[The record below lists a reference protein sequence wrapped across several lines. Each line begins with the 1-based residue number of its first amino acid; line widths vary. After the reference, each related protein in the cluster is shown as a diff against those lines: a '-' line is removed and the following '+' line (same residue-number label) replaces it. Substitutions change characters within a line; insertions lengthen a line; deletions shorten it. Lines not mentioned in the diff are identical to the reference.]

1 MTQQQNN
8 KRTLKNKHTYQNETL
23 PNRKDFVV
31 SFITG
36 ALVGSALGLYFK
48 NKVYQKADDLKVKE
62 QEISKMV
69 KERKVQLEET
79 VEYTKERVEGFL
91 NKSKDEKATLKAQ
104 QAAIKEEASA
114 NNLSDTSQ
122 EAQEIQEAKK
132 EAQEQTKTS
141 AEAKTKEANAST
153 IKAQQVAIKEEAS
166 ANNLSDTSQEAQEIQ
181 EAKKEANKAGEVETQ
196 AERLANAAKK
206 KQVKLTQ
213 GSKES
218 QLTEALFAEKP
229 VAKNDLKE
237 IPQLVTKKKG
247 EKANTSVK
255 SSTASDNKDAIKQK
269 DAKFE
274 NGVITRHADNQIAS
288 TSTVNKQPAKKSK
301 TKKTTPSNKRNAS
314 KASTNKTSGQKKQNN
329 KKSTQGAK
337 KQNNTSKPA
346 KQSSNN
352 TKASKSPKAKVE
364 PAKSKIE
371 KRTFND

>member
-91 NKSKDEKATLKAQ
+91 NKSKDEKAT
-104 QAAIKEEASA
+104 
-114 NNLSDTSQ
+114 
-122 EAQEIQEAKK
+122 
-132 EAQEQTKTS
+132 
-141 AEAKTKEANAST
+141 

-206 KQVKLTQ
+206 KQAKLTQ

>member
-1 MTQQQNN
+1 
-8 KRTLKNKHTYQNETL
+8 
-23 PNRKDFVV
+23 
-31 SFITG
+31 
-36 ALVGSALGLYFK
+36 
-48 NKVYQKADDLKVKE
+48 
-62 QEISKMV
+62 
-69 KERKVQLEET
+69 
-79 VEYTKERVEGFL
+79 
-91 NKSKDEKATLKAQ
+91 KAQ
-104 QAAIKEEASA
+104 QA
-114 NNLSDTSQ
+114 
-122 EAQEIQEAKK
+122 
-132 EAQEQTKTS
+132 
-141 AEAKTKEANAST
+141 
-153 IKAQQVAIKEEAS
+153 AIKEEAS

-206 KQVKLTQ
+206 KQAKLTQ

-288 TSTVNKQPAKKSK
+288 TSTVDKQPAKKSKTKNTTVGEKK

-329 KKSTQGAK
+329 KKTTQGAK

-352 TKASKSPKAKVE
+352 NSKASKSPKAKVE

>member
-132 EAQEQTKTS
+132 EA
-141 AEAKTKEANAST
+141 
-153 IKAQQVAIKEEAS
+153 
-166 ANNLSDTSQEAQEIQ
+166 
-181 EAKKEANKAGEVETQ
+181 NKAGEVETQ

-206 KQVKLTQ
+206 KQAKLTQ

-229 VAKNDLKE
+229 VAKNDLNE

-247 EKANTSVK
+247 EKADTSVK

-274 NGVITRHADNQIAS
+274 NGVITRQADNQIDS
-288 TSTVNKQPAKKSK
+288 TSTVDKQPAKKSK
-301 TKKTTPSNKRNAS
+301 TKNTTVGEKQTKKTTPSNKRNAS

-352 TKASKSPKAKVE
+352 NSKASKSPKAKVE

>member
-132 EAQEQTKTS
+132 EA
-141 AEAKTKEANAST
+141 
-153 IKAQQVAIKEEAS
+153 
-166 ANNLSDTSQEAQEIQ
+166 
-181 EAKKEANKAGEVETQ
+181 NKAGEVETQ

-206 KQVKLTQ
+206 KQAKLTQ

-229 VAKNDLKE
+229 VAKNDLNE

-247 EKANTSVK
+247 EKADTSVK
-255 SSTASDNKDAIKQK
+255 SSTASDNK

-288 TSTVNKQPAKKSK
+288 TSTVDKQPAKKSK

>member
-104 QAAIKEEASA
+104 QAAIKEEA
-114 NNLSDTSQ
+114 
-122 EAQEIQEAKK
+122 
-132 EAQEQTKTS
+132 
-141 AEAKTKEANAST
+141 
-153 IKAQQVAIKEEAS
+153 
-166 ANNLSDTSQEAQEIQ
+166 
-181 EAKKEANKAGEVETQ
+181 KKEANKAGEVETQ

-206 KQVKLTQ
+206 KQAKLTQ

-288 TSTVNKQPAKKSK
+288 TSTVDKQPAKKSKTKNTTVGEKK

-329 KKSTQGAK
+329 KKTTQGAK

-352 TKASKSPKAKVE
+352 NSKASKSPKAKVE

>member
-91 NKSKDEKATLKAQ
+91 NKSKDEKATIKAQ
-104 QAAIKEEASA
+104 QA
-114 NNLSDTSQ
+114 
-122 EAQEIQEAKK
+122 
-132 EAQEQTKTS
+132 
-141 AEAKTKEANAST
+141 
-153 IKAQQVAIKEEAS
+153 AIKEEAS

-206 KQVKLTQ
+206 KQAKLTQ

-229 VAKNDLKE
+229 VAKNNLKE

-247 EKANTSVK
+247 EKANASVK

-288 TSTVNKQPAKKSK
+288 TSTVDKQPAKKSKTKNTTVGEKK

-314 KASTNKTSGQKKQNN
+314 KASINKTSGQKKQNN
-329 KKSTQGAK
+329 MTSTQGAK

>member
-132 EAQEQTKTS
+132 EAQEQTKAS

-206 KQVKLTQ
+206 KQAKLTQ

>member
-1 MTQQQNN
+1 
-8 KRTLKNKHTYQNETL
+8 
-23 PNRKDFVV
+23 
-31 SFITG
+31 
-36 ALVGSALGLYFK
+36 
-48 NKVYQKADDLKVKE
+48 
-62 QEISKMV
+62 
-69 KERKVQLEET
+69 
-79 VEYTKERVEGFL
+79 
-91 NKSKDEKATLKAQ
+91 
-104 QAAIKEEASA
+104 
-114 NNLSDTSQ
+114 
-122 EAQEIQEAKK
+122 
-132 EAQEQTKTS
+132 
-141 AEAKTKEANAST
+141 
-153 IKAQQVAIKEEAS
+153 
-166 ANNLSDTSQEAQEIQ
+166 EAQEIQ

-206 KQVKLTQ
+206 KQAKLTQ

-229 VAKNDLKE
+229 VAKNDLNE

-247 EKANTSVK
+247 EKADTSVK
-255 SSTASDNKDAIKQK
+255 SSTASDNK

-288 TSTVNKQPAKKSK
+288 TSTVDKQPAKKSKTKNTTVGEKK

>member
-132 EAQEQTKTS
+132 EA
-141 AEAKTKEANAST
+141 
-153 IKAQQVAIKEEAS
+153 
-166 ANNLSDTSQEAQEIQ
+166 
-181 EAKKEANKAGEVETQ
+181 NKAGEVETQ

-206 KQVKLTQ
+206 KQAKLTQ

-218 QLTEALFAEKP
+218 QLTEALFVEKP

-288 TSTVNKQPAKKSK
+288 TSTVDKQPAKKSKTKNTTVGEKK

-329 KKSTQGAK
+329 KKTTQGAK

-352 TKASKSPKAKVE
+352 NSKASKSPKAKVE